1 MRKIHKRALRLLSL
15 LMAAG
20 LSALGAGNI
29 PINGINALDS
39 FLFGASM
46 ILLFVAIILFT
57 IYALK
62 GELPDRD
69 FDATIESAVQQIQSK
84 DEKKDVK

>member
-1 MRKIHKRALRLLSL
+1 VRKVNKRFLRLLSL

-62 GELPDRD
+62 GELPDTD
-69 FDATIESAVQQIQSK
+69 FDATIQSAVQQIQTNE
-84 DEKKDVK
+84 DKKAGK